1 MRGPIFTH
9 KSSMQDV
16 VKSALM
22 AFIGQAP
29 DGGGES
35 THEKYFVYM
44 IHNRLMRVDLKVRI
58 QRC

>member
-1 MRGPIFTH
+1 
-9 KSSMQDV
+9 MQDV